1 MIRFTILTSTSLS
14 SLHSII
20 SRLHALRAMETD
32 EKLFSLLPIYTS
44 NIRHTEQAQGAMPW
58 KQLGR
63 WQTSSGILPDRLD
76 SVGNFSLTERSQQQ
90 SEFCLIRVK
99 EYSKE
104 GVVQYLPKLVS
115 RPNSV
120 GIVPERSAMPSKAN
134 RWRLESLP
142 RVVGML
148 PKNFVS
154 DKMTSPVGS
163 RVWVSSFQQHLY
175 SNLSRRNLRKL
186 LSRPIEAGMVPDKSS
201 TPFRSMIS
209 GEITILSA
217 KQK

>member
-104 GVVQYLPKLVS
+104 AVVQYLPKLVS

-134 RWRLESLP
+134 R
-142 RVVGML
+142 
-148 PKNFVS
+148 
-154 DKMTSPVGS
+154 
-163 RVWVSSFQQHLY
+163 
-175 SNLSRRNLRKL
+175 
-186 LSRPIEAGMVPDKSS
+186 
-201 TPFRSMIS
+201 
-209 GEITILSA
+209 
-217 KQK
+217 